1 MIFGL
6 SYFVFQVPLL
16 HSIDYWGG
24 RGHKNYEFEKLKAA
38 FMCMFFFLNYG
49 CCPYIRLC
57 EETPKL
63 DNYSSIR
70 NKKNVL
76 EKLRMTDF
84 PYSYLNLGTFK

>member
-1 MIFGL
+1 
-6 SYFVFQVPLL
+6 
-16 HSIDYWGG
+16 
-24 RGHKNYEFEKLKAA
+24 
-38 FMCMFFFLNYG
+38 MCMFFFLNYG